1 MGQYKSAILTN
12 LGLSMISQA
21 IASNGEITFSNVK
34 TSSYSYPSGTNVS
47 GLTDLQ
53 DIKQANPPTS
63 ATIFND
69 TAIQISARFDNSQVT
84 EAYQIQTIGVYA
96 QLSGEAEQLF
106 AVIQAT
112 TPDQM
117 PNQDSV
123 SLSAFIY
130 NIQITVQQASQISI
144 TVNPA
149 GAASIDDVNTLADK
163 VRKVLFATLTAS
175 GWTGSSAPYSQ
186 TATVEGITAD
196 MQPILVSNLQ
206 DGADLTTQKAYT
218 KAFAIVAA
226 GTAETGAGTVTF
238 KAYKKPTT
246 DITVGLKGV
255 E

>member
-1 MGQYKSAILTN
+1 MGQYKSAVITN
-12 LGLSMISQA
+12 GGLAMIAQA
-21 IASNGEITFSNVK
+21 TSGGGTITFTAVK
-34 TSSYSYPSGTNVS
+34 TSSYSYPADTNIP

-53 DIKQANPPTS
+53 NIVQSVSPS
-63 ATIFND
+63 AAEIFNN
-69 TAIQISARFDNSQVT
+69 TMIQISARFDNSQVT

-96 QLSGEAEQLF
+96 QLSGESEQLF

-117 PNQDSV
+117 PKQDSV
-123 SLSAFIY
+123 SPTAFIY
-130 NIQITVQQASQISI
+130 NIQITVQQASQINI

-206 DGADLTTQKAYT
+206 DGADLTTQQAYT
-218 KAFAIVAA
+218 KAFSIVAA

-238 KAYKKPTT
+238 KAYKKPAT
-246 DITVGLKGV
+246 DIIVGLKGV